1 MANAKENQVID
12 VVPDSFELTLDEF
25 CTRLS
30 AQDKRVELIGAFH
43 NVEKQ
48 AGKVKDTEAAFKK
61 RFDDFAI
68 QPA

>member
-1 MANAKENQVID
+1 MANAKENEVVD
-12 VVPDSFELTLDEF
+12 VKADTFELTIDEF

-30 AQDKRVELIGAFH
+30 ATDKRVELIGAFH
-43 NVEKQ
+43 NVESQ